1 MMRFLKKDNVIG
13 TLREIWPAL
22 VVLLGTLIISS
33 FAERIGFLEVKKELW
48 KILLRFFR
56 FTFVLS
62 LPLLFLPWVSSMMR
76 GVLHRSNRQLIQI
89 QEERAEMADR
99 LNSWFIRPL
108 QGIGLL
114 MLIATKFLTFL
125 HIYTGTTADSSFVFP
140 PTVFSI
146 GRFFVVTFITMVT
159 SMLLSL
165 LWALDDLGIRH
176 INRKTGEVRMI
187 GKYLGVLLPVL
198 FGFYGIINLF
208 KAHELQAA
216 VMYVAQMVIILYP
229 SFVIFAVLHYHYI
242 RRHERVL
249 LKRLKVVP
257 RAIMTDERKSTI
269 STA

>member
-1 MMRFLKKDNVIG
+1 MSFMRKTNVPGII
-13 TLREIWPAL
+13 REIWPAL

-89 QEERAEMADR
+89 QEERAEMADPF
-99 LNSWFIRPL
+99 NSWFIRPL
-108 QGIGLL
+108 QGVGLL
-114 MLIATKFLTFL
+114 MLMATKFLTFL
-125 HIYTGTTADSSFVFP
+125 HIYTGTTADSSLVLP
-140 PTVFSI
+140 PTVFSF
-146 GRFFVVTFITMVT
+146 GRFFVVTFLTLITSV
-159 SMLLSL
+159 LLSF
-165 LWALDDLGIRH
+165 LWSLDDLGIRH
-176 INRKTGEVRMI
+176 INRKTGEIRMI

-208 KAHELQAA
+208 EVHELQIA
-216 VMYVAQMVIILYP
+216 VIYVAQMVMILYP

-242 RRHERVL
+242 RKHEKML

-257 RAIMTDERKSTI
+257 QAIMTDERQSTV
-269 STA
+269 SSA